1 MKKFED
7 QNHEDLEAF
16 FLSAQRARPA
26 PSDQLRDRVLQNAQA
41 LMARQGAEKSD
52 SNGSD
57 IGFLG
62 GLSDFWSDFWSG
74 LGGLK
79 GWASLVVIA
88 GLSFQFGGVAPEV
101 EAQIYDMISGQNE
114 RVFESSDPF
123 EDLYLAYLEG

>member
-16 FLSAQRARPA
+16 FLSAQRALPA

-57 IGFLG
+57 IGFLC
-62 GLSDFWSDFWSG
+62 GLSDFWSG

-123 EDLYLAYLEG
+123 EDLYLTYLEG

>member
-16 FLSAQRARPA
+16 FLSAQRTLPA

-114 RVFESSDPF
+114 RVFEGSDPF

>member
-1 MKKFED
+1 MKKIED

-16 FLSAQRARPA
+16 FLSAQRALPA

-62 GLSDFWSDFWSG
+62 GLSDFWSG

-114 RVFESSDPF
+114 RVFENSDPF
-123 EDLYLAYLEG
+123 EDLYLTYLEG

>member
-16 FLSAQRARPA
+16 FLSAQRALPA

-62 GLSDFWSDFWSG
+62 GLSDFWSG

-88 GLSFQFGGVAPEV
+88 GLSFQFGGVEPEV

-114 RVFESSDPF
+114 RVFEGSDPF

>member
-16 FLSAQRARPA
+16 FLSAQRALPA

-62 GLSDFWSDFWSG
+62 GLSNFWSG

-123 EDLYLAYLEG
+123 EDLYLTYLEG

>member
-16 FLSAQRARPA
+16 FLSAQRALPA
-26 PSDQLRDRVLQNAQA
+26 RSDQLRDRVLQNAQA

-62 GLSDFWSDFWSG
+62 GLSDFWSG

>member
-16 FLSAQRARPA
+16 FLSAQRTLPA

-74 LGGLK
+74 ISGLK

-114 RVFESSDPF
+114 RVFEGSDPF

>member
-16 FLSAQRARPA
+16 FLSAQRALPA
-26 PSDQLRDRVLQNAQA
+26 PSDQLRERVLQNAQA

-62 GLSDFWSDFWSG
+62 GLSDFWSG

-123 EDLYLAYLEG
+123 EDLYLTYLEG

>member
-16 FLSAQRARPA
+16 FLSAQRALPA

-41 LMARQGAEKSD
+41 LMARQWAEKSD

-62 GLSDFWSDFWSG
+62 GLSDFWSG

-114 RVFESSDPF
+114 RVFEGSDPF

>member
-16 FLSAQRARPA
+16 FLSAQRTLPA

-74 LGGLK
+74 IGCLK

>member
-16 FLSAQRARPA
+16 FLSAQRALPA

-62 GLSDFWSDFWSG
+62 GLSDFWSG

-79 GWASLVVIA
+79 GWASLVMIA

-123 EDLYLAYLEG
+123 EDLYLTYLEG

>member
-16 FLSAQRARPA
+16 FLSAQRALPA

-41 LMARQGAEKSD
+41 LTARQGAEKSD

-62 GLSDFWSDFWSG
+62 GLSDFWSG

-88 GLSFQFGGVAPEV
+88 GLSFQFGGVAPEGA
-101 EAQIYDMISGQNE
+101 AQIFDMISGQNE
-114 RVFESSDPF
+114 RVFEGFDPF

>member
-16 FLSAQRARPA
+16 FLSAQRALPA

-62 GLSDFWSDFWSG
+62 GLSDFWSG

>member
-16 FLSAQRARPA
+16 FLSAQRTLPA

-57 IGFLG
+57 LGFLG

-74 LGGLK
+74 IGGLK

-114 RVFESSDPF
+114 RVFEGSDPF

>member
-16 FLSAQRARPA
+16 FLSAQRTLPA

-62 GLSDFWSDFWSG
+62 GLSGFWSNFWSG

-123 EDLYLAYLEG
+123 EDLYLTYLEG

>member
-16 FLSAQRARPA
+16 FLSAQRALPT

-62 GLSDFWSDFWSG
+62 GLSDFWSG

-114 RVFESSDPF
+114 RVFEGSDPF

>member
-16 FLSAQRARPA
+16 FLSAQRALPA

-41 LMARQGAEKSD
+41 LTARQGAEKPD

-57 IGFLG
+57 IGFLC
-62 GLSDFWSDFWSG
+62 GLSDFWSG

-123 EDLYLAYLEG
+123 EDLYLTYLEG

>member
-16 FLSAQRARPA
+16 FLSAQRALPA

-57 IGFLG
+57 IGVLG

-123 EDLYLAYLEG
+123 EDLYLTYLEG

>member
-16 FLSAQRARPA
+16 FLSAQRALPA
-26 PSDQLRDRVLQNAQA
+26 PSDQLRARVLQNAQA

-62 GLSDFWSDFWSG
+62 GLSDFWSG

-123 EDLYLAYLEG
+123 EDLYLTYLEG

>member
-16 FLSAQRARPA
+16 FLSAQRALPA

-62 GLSDFWSDFWSG
+62 DLSGFGQIFGLV
-74 LGGLK
+74 LAALK
-79 GWASLVVIA
+79 A
-88 GLSFQFGGVAPEV
+88 GPVWL
-101 EAQIYDMISGQNE
+101 
-114 RVFESSDPF
+114 
-123 EDLYLAYLEG
+123 

>member
-16 FLSAQRARPA
+16 FLSAQRALPA

-62 GLSDFWSDFWSG
+62 GLSDFWSG

-123 EDLYLAYLEG
+123 EDLCLTYLEG

>member
-16 FLSAQRARPA
+16 FLSAQRALPA
-26 PSDQLRDRVLQNAQA
+26 LSDQLRDRVLQNAQA

-62 GLSDFWSDFWSG
+62 GLSDFWSG

-114 RVFESSDPF
+114 RVFEGSDPF

>member
-7 QNHEDLEAF
+7 QNHADLEAF

-26 PSDQLRDRVLQNAQA
+26 PSDQLRERVLQNAQA
-41 LMARQGAEKSD
+41 LMAMQGAVTSD
-52 SNGSD
+52 SKGSD
-57 IGFLG
+57 IRFLG
-62 GLSDFWSDFWSG
+62 GLSGFWSNFWSG

-123 EDLYLAYLEG
+123 EDLYLTYLEG

>member
-16 FLSAQRARPA
+16 FLSAQRALPA

-41 LMARQGAEKSD
+41 LMASQGAEKSD
-52 SNGSD
+52 SNCSD

-62 GLSDFWSDFWSG
+62 GLSDFWFG
-74 LGGLK
+74 LGSLK
-79 GWASLVVIA
+79 GWASLALIA
-88 GLSFQFGGVAPEV
+88 ALSFQFGVVAPEV
-101 EAQIYDMISGQNE
+101 EAQIYDMILGQNE
-114 RVFESSDPF
+114 LGLEGSDPF

>member
-16 FLSAQRARPA
+16 FLSAQRTLPA

-74 LGGLK
+74 IGCLK

-123 EDLYLAYLEG
+123 EDLYLTYLEG

>member
-16 FLSAQRARPA
+16 FLSAQRALPA

-41 LMARQGAEKSD
+41 LMARQVAEKSD

-62 GLSDFWSDFWSG
+62 GLSDFWSG

-114 RVFESSDPF
+114 RVFEGSDPF

>member
-16 FLSAQRARPA
+16 FLSAQRTLPA

-123 EDLYLAYLEG
+123 EDLYLTYLEG

>member
-16 FLSAQRARPA
+16 FLSAQRALPA

-41 LMARQGAEKSD
+41 LTARQGAEKSD

-57 IGFLG
+57 SGFLG
-62 GLSDFWSDFWSG
+62 GLSDFWSG

-123 EDLYLAYLEG
+123 ENLYLTYLEG

>member
-16 FLSAQRARPA
+16 FLSAQRALPA
-26 PSDQLRDRVLQNAQA
+26 PSDQLRARVLQNAQA
-41 LMARQGAEKSD
+41 LMARQGAEKPD

-57 IGFLG
+57 ISFLG
-62 GLSDFWSDFWSG
+62 GLSNFWSG

-114 RVFESSDPF
+114 RVFEGSDPF

>member
-16 FLSAQRARPA
+16 FLSAQRALPA

-62 GLSDFWSDFWSG
+62 GLSDFWSG

-79 GWASLVVIA
+79 GWASLIVIA

>member
-16 FLSAQRARPA
+16 FLSAQRALPA

-62 GLSDFWSDFWSG
+62 GLSDFWFG
-74 LGGLK
+74 LGGLE
-79 GWASLVVIA
+79 GWASLALIA
-88 GLSFQFGGVAPEV
+88 ALSFQFGVVAPEV
-101 EAQIYDMISGQNE
+101 EAQIYDMILGQNE
-114 RVFESSDPF
+114 LGLEGSDPF